1 MATRLPAWQCQ
12 ESVCFSA
19 LASGNRQDPCLGVG
33 ARVHCLPKGRR
44 APSALEENIMRDV
57 IFILLTLA
65 IFAVLA
71 LIARGVE
78 RM

>member
-1 MATRLPAWQCQ
+1 LPTGLQ
-12 ESVCFSA
+12 
-19 LASGNRQDPCLGVG
+19 
-33 ARVHCLPKGRR
+33 
-44 APSALEENIMRDV
+44 APSALEENRMRDV

>member
-1 MATRLPAWQCQ
+1 
-12 ESVCFSA
+12 
-19 LASGNRQDPCLGVG
+19 LGVG

>member
-1 MATRLPAWQCQ
+1 VSVFPRGRQ
-12 ESVCFSA
+12 ETVRA
-19 LASGNRQDPCLGVG
+19 LDLEIR
-33 ARVHCLPKGRR
+33 ARVHCGCP
-44 APSALEENIMRDV
+44 ALEENIMRDV

>member
-1 MATRLPAWQCQ
+1 LACGFTAFRDGGRR
-12 ESVCFSA
+12 SA
-19 LASGNRQDPCLGVG
+19 LKEIS
-33 ARVHCLPKGRR
+33 
-44 APSALEENIMRDV
+44 MRDV

>member
-1 MATRLPAWQCQ
+1 L
-12 ESVCFSA
+12 
-19 LASGNRQDPCLGVG
+19 G
-33 ARVHCLPKGRR
+33 ARVHCFPTGRR
-44 APSALEENIMRDV
+44 APFSGAGRTSFNPSRPARPALEENNMRDV